1 MMERSHAFFLLLFLA
16 GCTLLAAGC
25 TTPRMSDT
33 HNTTVAI
40 QDYNTWADQQG
51 TYYSQVSS
59 ALTQIGN
66 TVDAYNRD
74 TAAPSS
80 DPVTLQGDV
89 ALDQQTI
96 SQWGAASTALGSAT
110 DTFSS
115 DTSSLEFGNDQE
127 TLRLT
132 GLLAQE
138 MKIYSIDMGNAQQH
152 FVDYNRDLSGYLS
165 VNDPDFRDDSLRIA
179 ATDAKAQALSS
190 LEDGD
195 AALSNITATA
205 DLLQQRQ

>member
-1 MMERSHAFFLLLFLA
+1 MMERSCALFLLLFLV
-16 GCTLLAAGC
+16 GCTLLTAGC
-25 TTPRMSDT
+25 TTPRMGDT
-33 HNTTVAI
+33 HNTTVVI

-51 TYYSQVSS
+51 AYYSQVRS

-80 DPVTLQGDV
+80 DPVTLRGDV
-89 ALDQQTI
+89 AADQQAI
-96 SQWGAASTALGSAT
+96 GQWGAASTALESAT

-115 DTSSLEFGNDQE
+115 STSSLTFGNDPD
-127 TLRLT
+127 TLQLT

-138 MKIYSIDMGNAQQH
+138 MKIYSIDMSNAQQH
-152 FVDYNRDLSGYLS
+152 FVDYNRDLTGYLS
-165 VNDPDFRDDSLRIA
+165 VDDPDFRDDSLRTA
-179 ATDAKAQALSS
+179 AMDAKAQGLSS

-205 DLLQQRQ
+205 HFLQQRQ